1 MNHAPY
7 LSEAEE
13 LLLYLNQQPERTASR
28 DALCAQFP
36 DAETQVDEMV
46 NQGLLEFS
54 DWQLE
59 QVRGDASRTFP
70 FSEWKAVQLTAKG
83 SVHLRDVQARQAFAQ
98 EVQAQLSAFRQ
109 QLLDAEQKSAAALEY
124 SAKEFA
130 DYKTQQDEQHARD
143 EHQRILDRKQSTRNQ
158 LICSAFSVCLSLFL
172 EHLPD
177 VIRFMDMFFKS
188 VWSFFHP

>member
-83 SVHLRDVQARQAFAQ
+83 SIHIRDVQARQTQ
-98 EVQAQLSAFRQ
+98 EQEKQHRQDDETQKQTQAQQRLAEALEQMRKDFVNYQ
-109 QLLDAEQKSAAALEY
+109 AEQARKEIQNELEHAKINEKNRRSAWLQVIFTAIFSPLAALFVEH
-124 SAKEFA
+124 F
-130 DYKTQQDEQHARD
+130 QDIVVYFRM
-143 EHQRILDRKQSTRNQ
+143 
-158 LICSAFSVCLSLFL
+158 LF
-172 EHLPD
+172 H
-177 VIRFMDMFFKS
+177 F
-188 VWSFFHP
+188 

>member
-7 LSEAEE
+7 LAQADEI
-13 LLLYLNQQPERTASR
+13 LLYLSCQPEKRTSR
-28 DALCAQFP
+28 DALRAQFP

-83 SVHLRDVQARQAFAQ
+83 SIHIRDVQARQTKEQ
-98 EVQAQLSAFRQ
+98 EKQHRQDDETQKQTQAQQRLAEALEQMRKDFVNYQ
-109 QLLDAEQKSAAALEY
+109 AEQTRKEIQNELEHAKINEKNRRSAWLQVIFTAIFSPLAALFVEH
-124 SAKEFA
+124 F
-130 DYKTQQDEQHARD
+130 QDIVVYFRM
-143 EHQRILDRKQSTRNQ
+143 
-158 LICSAFSVCLSLFL
+158 LF
-172 EHLPD
+172 HC
-177 VIRFMDMFFKS
+177 
-188 VWSFFHP
+188 

>member
-7 LSEAEE
+7 LAQADEI
-13 LLLYLNQQPERTASR
+13 LLYLSCQPEKRTSR
-28 DALCAQFP
+28 DALRAQFP

-83 SVHLRDVQARQAFAQ
+83 SIHIRDVQARQTEEQ
-98 EVQAQLSAFRQ
+98 QKQHRQDTETQKQTQAQQKLADALEQMRKDFVNYQ
-109 QLLDAEQKSAAALEY
+109 AEQARKEIQNELEHAKINEKNRRSAWLQVIFTAIFSPLAALFVEH
-124 SAKEFA
+124 F
-130 DYKTQQDEQHARD
+130 QDIVVYFRM
-143 EHQRILDRKQSTRNQ
+143 
-158 LICSAFSVCLSLFL
+158 LF
-172 EHLPD
+172 H
-177 VIRFMDMFFKS
+177 F
-188 VWSFFHP
+188 

>member
-36 DAETQVDEMV
+36 DVETQVDEMV

-83 SVHLRDVQARQAFAQ
+83 SIHIRDVQARQAKEQ
-98 EVQAQLSAFRQ
+98 EKQHRQDDETQKQTQAQQRLAEALEQMRKDFVNYQ
-109 QLLDAEQKSAAALEY
+109 AEQARKEIQNELEHAKINEKNRRSAWLQVIFTAIFSPLAALFVEH
-124 SAKEFA
+124 F
-130 DYKTQQDEQHARD
+130 QDIVVYFRM
-143 EHQRILDRKQSTRNQ
+143 
-158 LICSAFSVCLSLFL
+158 LF
-172 EHLPD
+172 HC
-177 VIRFMDMFFKS
+177 
-188 VWSFFHP
+188 

>member
-54 DWQLE
+54 DWHWNRFE
-59 QVRGDASRTFP
+59 AMRPAHFPSRSGKP
-70 FSEWKAVQLTAKG
+70 
-83 SVHLRDVQARQAFAQ
+83 
-98 EVQAQLSAFRQ
+98 
-109 QLLDAEQKSAAALEY
+109 
-124 SAKEFA
+124 
-130 DYKTQQDEQHARD
+130 
-143 EHQRILDRKQSTRNQ
+143 
-158 LICSAFSVCLSLFL
+158 CS
-172 EHLPD
+172 
-177 VIRFMDMFFKS
+177 
-188 VWSFFHP
+188 

>member
-83 SVHLRDVQARQAFAQ
+83 SIHIRDVQARQVKEQ
-98 EVQAQLSAFRQ
+98 EKQHRQDDETQKQTQAQQRLAEALEQMRKDFVNYQ
-109 QLLDAEQKSAAALEY
+109 AEQARKEIQNELEHAKINEKNRRSAWLQVIFTAIFSPLAALFVEH
-124 SAKEFA
+124 F
-130 DYKTQQDEQHARD
+130 QDIVVYFRM
-143 EHQRILDRKQSTRNQ
+143 
-158 LICSAFSVCLSLFL
+158 LF
-172 EHLPD
+172 HC
-177 VIRFMDMFFKS
+177 
-188 VWSFFHP
+188 

>member
-83 SVHLRDVQARQAFAQ
+83 SIHIRDVQARQTKEQ
-98 EVQAQLSAFRQ
+98 EKQHRQDDETQKQTQAQQRLAEALEQMRKDFVNYQ
-109 QLLDAEQKSAAALEY
+109 AEQARKEIQNELEHAKINEKNRRSAWLQVIFTAIFSPLAALFVEH
-124 SAKEFA
+124 F
-130 DYKTQQDEQHARD
+130 QDIVVYFR
-143 EHQRILDRKQSTRNQ
+143 T
-158 LICSAFSVCLSLFL
+158 LF
-172 EHLPD
+172 HC
-177 VIRFMDMFFKS
+177 
-188 VWSFFHP
+188 

>member
-28 DALCAQFP
+28 DALRAQFP

-83 SVHLRDVQARQAFAQ
+83 SIHIRDVQARQTEEQ
-98 EVQAQLSAFRQ
+98 QKQHRQDTETQKQTQAQQKLADALEQMRKDFVNYQ
-109 QLLDAEQKSAAALEY
+109 AEQARKEIQNELEHAKINEKNRRSAWLQVIFTAIFSPLAALFVEH
-124 SAKEFA
+124 F
-130 DYKTQQDEQHARD
+130 QDIVVYFRM
-143 EHQRILDRKQSTRNQ
+143 
-158 LICSAFSVCLSLFL
+158 LF
-172 EHLPD
+172 H
-177 VIRFMDMFFKS
+177 F
-188 VWSFFHP
+188 

>member
-70 FSEWKAVQLTAKG
+70 FPEWKAVQLTAKG
-83 SVHLRDVQARQAFAQ
+83 SIHIRDVQARQTEEQ
-98 EVQAQLSAFRQ
+98 QKQHRQDTETQKQTQAQQKLADALEQMRKDFVNYQ
-109 QLLDAEQKSAAALEY
+109 AEQARKEIQNELEHAKINEKNRRSAWLQVIFTAIFSPLAALFVEH
-124 SAKEFA
+124 F
-130 DYKTQQDEQHARD
+130 QDIVVYFRM
-143 EHQRILDRKQSTRNQ
+143 
-158 LICSAFSVCLSLFL
+158 LF
-172 EHLPD
+172 H
-177 VIRFMDMFFKS
+177 F
-188 VWSFFHP
+188 

>member
-83 SVHLRDVQARQAFAQ
+83 SIHIRDVQARQTKEQEKQHRQDDEAQ
-98 EVQAQLSAFRQ
+98 KQTQAQQRLAEALEQMRKDFVNYQ
-109 QLLDAEQKSAAALEY
+109 AEQARKEIQNELEHAKINEKNRRSAWLQVIFTAIFSPLAALFVEH
-124 SAKEFA
+124 F
-130 DYKTQQDEQHARD
+130 QDIVVYFRM
-143 EHQRILDRKQSTRNQ
+143 
-158 LICSAFSVCLSLFL
+158 LF
-172 EHLPD
+172 HC
-177 VIRFMDMFFKS
+177 
-188 VWSFFHP
+188 

>member
-83 SVHLRDVQARQAFAQ
+83 SIHIRDVQARHTKEQ
-98 EVQAQLSAFRQ
+98 EKQHRQDDETQKQTQAQQRLAEALEQMRKDFVNYQ
-109 QLLDAEQKSAAALEY
+109 AEQARKEIQNELEHAKINEKNRRSAWLQVIFTAIFSPLAALFVEH
-124 SAKEFA
+124 F
-130 DYKTQQDEQHARD
+130 QDIVVYFRM
-143 EHQRILDRKQSTRNQ
+143 
-158 LICSAFSVCLSLFL
+158 LF
-172 EHLPD
+172 HC
-177 VIRFMDMFFKS
+177 
-188 VWSFFHP
+188 

>member
-83 SVHLRDVQARQAFAQ
+83 SIHIRDVQARQPKEQ
-98 EVQAQLSAFRQ
+98 EKQHRQDDETQKQTQAQQRLAEALEQMRKDFVNYQ
-109 QLLDAEQKSAAALEY
+109 AEQARKEIQNELEHAKINEKNRRSAWLQVIFTAIFSPLAALFVEH
-124 SAKEFA
+124 F
-130 DYKTQQDEQHARD
+130 QDIVVYFRM
-143 EHQRILDRKQSTRNQ
+143 
-158 LICSAFSVCLSLFL
+158 LF
-172 EHLPD
+172 HC
-177 VIRFMDMFFKS
+177 
-188 VWSFFHP
+188 

>member
-70 FSEWKAVQLTAKG
+70 FPEWKAVQLTAKG
-83 SVHLRDVQARQAFAQ
+83 SIHIRDVQARQTEEQ
-98 EVQAQLSAFRQ
+98 QKQHRQDTETQKQTQAQQKLADALEQMRKDFVNYQ
-109 QLLDAEQKSAAALEY
+109 AEQARKEIQNELEHAKINEKNRRSAWLQVIFTAIFSPLAALFVEH
-124 SAKEFA
+124 F
-130 DYKTQQDEQHARD
+130 QDIVVYFR
-143 EHQRILDRKQSTRNQ
+143 T
-158 LICSAFSVCLSLFL
+158 LF
-172 EHLPD
+172 HC
-177 VIRFMDMFFKS
+177 
-188 VWSFFHP
+188 

>member
-83 SVHLRDVQARQAFAQ
+83 SIHIRDVQARQTKEQ
-98 EVQAQLSAFRQ
+98 EKQHQQDDETQKQTQAQQRL
-109 QLLDAEQKSAAALEY
+109 AEALE
-124 SAKEFA
+124 
-130 DYKTQQDEQHARD
+130 QM
-143 EHQRILDRKQSTRNQ
+143 RKDFVN
-158 LICSAFSVCLSLFL
+158 
-172 EHLPD
+172 
-177 VIRFMDMFFKS
+177 
-188 VWSFFHP
+188 

>member
-59 QVRGDASRTFP
+59 QIRGDASRTFP

-83 SVHLRDVQARQAFAQ
+83 SIHIRDVQARQTKEQ
-98 EVQAQLSAFRQ
+98 EKQHQQDDETQKQTQAQQRLAEALEQMRKDFVNYQ
-109 QLLDAEQKSAAALEY
+109 AEQARKEIQNELEHAKINEKNRRSAWLQVIFTAIFSPLAALFVEH
-124 SAKEFA
+124 F
-130 DYKTQQDEQHARD
+130 QDIVVYFRM
-143 EHQRILDRKQSTRNQ
+143 
-158 LICSAFSVCLSLFL
+158 LF
-172 EHLPD
+172 H
-177 VIRFMDMFFKS
+177 F
-188 VWSFFHP
+188 

>member
-83 SVHLRDVQARQAFAQ
+83 SIHIRDVQARQTKEQ
-98 EVQAQLSAFRQ
+98 EKQHRQDDETQKQTQAQQRLAEALEQMRKDFVNYQ
-109 QLLDAEQKSAAALEY
+109 AEQARKEIQNELEHAKINEKNRRSAWLQVIFTAIFSPLAALFVEH
-124 SAKEFA
+124 F
-130 DYKTQQDEQHARD
+130 QDIVVYFRM
-143 EHQRILDRKQSTRNQ
+143 
-158 LICSAFSVCLSLFL
+158 LF
-172 EHLPD
+172 HC
-177 VIRFMDMFFKS
+177 
-188 VWSFFHP
+188 

>member
-7 LSEAEE
+7 LSKAEE

-83 SVHLRDVQARQAFAQ
+83 SIHIRDVQARQTEEQ
-98 EVQAQLSAFRQ
+98 QKQHRQDTETQKQTQAQQRLAEALEQMRKDFVNYQTEQARKEIQNELEHAKINEKNRRSAWLQVIFTAIFSP
-109 QLLDAEQKSAAALEY
+109 LAALFVEH
-124 SAKEFA
+124 F
-130 DYKTQQDEQHARD
+130 QDIVVYFRM
-143 EHQRILDRKQSTRNQ
+143 
-158 LICSAFSVCLSLFL
+158 LF
-172 EHLPD
+172 HC
-177 VIRFMDMFFKS
+177 
-188 VWSFFHP
+188 

>member
-28 DALCAQFP
+28 DTLCAQFP
-36 DAETQVDEMV
+36 DAETQIDEMV

-70 FSEWKAVQLTAKG
+70 FPEWKAVQLTAKG
-83 SVHLRDVQARQAFAQ
+83 SIHIRDVQARQTKEQ
-98 EVQAQLSAFRQ
+98 EKQHRQDTETQKQTQAQQKLADALEQMRKDFVNYQ
-109 QLLDAEQKSAAALEY
+109 AEQARKEIHNELEHAKINEKNRRSAWFQVIFTAIFSPFAALFVEH
-124 SAKEFA
+124 F
-130 DYKTQQDEQHARD
+130 QDIVVYFRM
-143 EHQRILDRKQSTRNQ
+143 
-158 LICSAFSVCLSLFL
+158 LF
-172 EHLPD
+172 H
-177 VIRFMDMFFKS
+177 F
-188 VWSFFHP
+188 